1 MVDLLVSGGRL
12 LAALFLVVLNG
23 FFVAAEFAY
32 VRIRSEAVDTLVE
45 EGKAGAGQLE
55 AAMDNL
61 DDYLAVTQLGITIAS
76 LGLGWIGEPAVA
88 ALLDP
93 VLAPLLPESIVHF
106 VAFGLGFGFITFL
119 HVVFGELAPKTIAIA
134 QAERVALFVA
144 APMRAFYIVFVPG
157 IIVFNGTANYFTR
170 LIGIPPASES
180 EETFTESELR
190 TVLARA
196 GREGNIDMEE
206 VEMIERVFEF
216 DDVSVREAMVPRP
229 DVVSVPADM
238 LASDL
243 RTLIIEQGHTRYPVV
258 DGSDTDQVVGFVDVK
273 DVMRVSESSDA
284 DPVDP
289 TAGEIAREMPVV
301 PETTRASELLTQ
313 MQSESR
319 QMAAIIDEWGAFE
332 GIVTIEDLVER
343 VVGDIR
349 DEFDEEAREPTID
362 RRDDRTA
369 LADGGVTL
377 TDVND
382 ALDADF
388 ESDEFE
394 TIGGLVLAELGR
406 APEVGDEVMVRDW
419 RLTVED
425 VTGTRIAAVLVQ
437 DERPDEESEDGS
449 DGEESDDEN

>member
-12 LAALFLVVLNG
+12 LAALLLVVLNG

-32 VRIRSEAVDTLVE
+32 VRIRSEAVDTLVD

-93 VLAPLLPESIVHF
+93 VLAPILPESIVHL

-144 APMRAFYIVFVPG
+144 APMRAFYFVFVPG

-196 GREGNIDMEE
+196 GRKGNIDMEE

-238 LASDL
+238 SMSDL

-273 DVMRVSESSDA
+273 DVMRVSESSD
-284 DPVDP
+284 VDAKES
-289 TAGEIAREMPVV
+289 TAGELAREMPVV

-313 MQSESR
+313 MQSESQ

-332 GIVTIEDLVER
+332 GIVTTEDLFER

-369 LADGGVTL
+369 LVDGGVTL
-377 TDVND
+377 TEVND
-382 ALDADF
+382 AFGADF
-388 ESDEFE
+388 EGEFE

-406 APEVGDEVMVRDW
+406 APEVGDEVTVRDW

-437 DERPDEESEDGS
+437 DERPDEESGDGS
-449 DGEESDDEN
+449 NGEESDDEN